1 MNADRA
7 QVEFA
12 SADALASNTEP
23 KLVVFHISRPE
34 IDACN
39 IASVLERLLVLID
52 SPENVLLYR
61 ESVTFFVT
69 GYDQDEREL
78 AEIPEVRAYFKRLA
92 ADWPH
97 WLWFLARGCGALP
110 LLICCLCSVVV
121 HRSHIPGIF
130 TTEFI
135 DPKQVQCVLLD
146 LVGRGNALFSAMNI
160 SFELADESLESAL
173 QEVVGTIG

>member
-1 MNADRA
+1 MNTDRT
-7 QVEFA
+7 QVEIGGA
-12 SADALASNTEP
+12 NDLASNTEP
-23 KLVVFHISRPE
+23 KFVVLHISRSE
-34 IDACN
+34 IEACN
-39 IASVLERLLVLID
+39 IASAHERLLVLID

-61 ESVTFFVT
+61 ESLTFMVS
-69 GYDQDEREL
+69 GYDHDEREL
-78 AEIPEVRAYFKRLA
+78 PEIPEVRAYFKRLA

-110 LLICCLCSVVV
+110 LLISCLCSVVV